1 MSHFSQDPKAVSPFS
16 RGPKPSREPANGT
29 PANGTPA
36 TVPTTAPAAQ
46 ESPSGRRFGEVL
58 VEEKIITT
66 AQLETAL
73 RLQAAARTYVPLGQ
87 VLLANKVITRRQ
99 LNALLHRHKKR
110 SRLGDILVKAKEI
123 TPEQLH
129 EALVE
134 QRKTPMPI
142 GQVLIRLG
150 YVSETTMRDALC
162 TQLHINFFD
171 LDPIAIDRPLARVI
185 SERFAAQH
193 LIVPLFRVG
202 DTLVVAMDDPSRA
215 EFIER
220 LQFDLSLHIEVVTT
234 TTQKLKAA
242 MARLYGPAAL
252 PDVDVFGRRSLLI
265 GAIRD
270 HVVTDL
276 AGKALRGVSVVPS
289 GWQ

>member
-1 MSHFSQDPKAVSPFS
+1 
-16 RGPKPSREPANGT
+16 
-29 PANGTPA
+29 
-36 TVPTTAPAAQ
+36 
-46 ESPSGRRFGEVL
+46 
-58 VEEKIITT
+58 
-66 AQLETAL
+66 
-73 RLQAAARTYVPLGQ
+73 
-87 VLLANKVITRRQ
+87 
-99 LNALLHRHKKR
+99 
-110 SRLGDILVKAKEI
+110 
-123 TPEQLH
+123 
-129 EALVE
+129 
-134 QRKTPMPI
+134 MPI